1 MPGSRLD
8 GVTPLSAHGV
18 MACPSSSAAAVL
30 SQPKCALGAEA
41 VQHSHTRCKMGEKLV
56 VSVSFKE
63 WAAFFFFCFSFK
75 KERRIYYKYI
85 QLCLGAKNGC
95 FELNSSLDSKLHKY

>member
-8 GVTPLSAHGV
+8 GVTPRSAHGV

-63 WAAFFFFCFSFK
+63 WVAFSFSVSLSK
-75 KERRIYYKYI
+75 KREKDLLQVHPIVF
-85 QLCLGAKNGC
+85 G
-95 FELNSSLDSKLHKY
+95 SKKWLF

>member
-85 QLCLGAKNGC
+85 QLCLGAKKWL
-95 FELNSSLDSKLHKY
+95 F

>member
-41 VQHSHTRCKMGEKLV
+41 VQPALTHEV
-56 VSVSFKE
+56 
-63 WAAFFFFCFSFK
+63 
-75 KERRIYYKYI
+75 
-85 QLCLGAKNGC
+85 QNG
-95 FELNSSLDSKLHKY
+95 

>member
-63 WAAFFFFCFSFK
+63 WAFSVSLSK
-75 KERRIYYKYI
+75 KTEGFTTSTSNCVWEQKM
-85 QLCLGAKNGC
+85 AV
-95 FELNSSLDSKLHKY
+95 LN

>member
-63 WAAFFFFCFSFK
+63 WAFSVSLSK
-75 KERRIYYKYI
+75 KDRRIYYKYI